1 MSVRRVTA
9 AQKHQLMTRLLSTQ
23 AGRQKIAATIQEPL
37 RKLRDY
43 QAIGRKGFFVDELP
57 DGTLP
62 IYDMDINTPA
72 YVVAEEG
79 DSVVTIVK
87 SARMLVPL
95 FEIASHPKVPFTQV
109 KERRFDIVR
118 RIKQKSRDELF
129 RKEDRLI
136 FTALKTAAAA
146 NVNNATVSMTKANF
160 NMDAMADAFAR
171 VERWGLRVDK
181 IFMNAVNYPMI
192 RKAGRD
198 YVDFETQRELL
209 RTGYMGALWGAAIF
223 MSPEVQGDTVFLVTE
238 PEYLGVI
245 PVRIDLTVIPA
256 DDPGNRAFGWSIF
269 EQLGVGIHNSDHGLQ
284 QIVISDATS
293 VAITDTTYAT
303 PG

>member
-1 MSVRRVTA
+1 MTRRVTA
-9 AQKHQLMTRLLSTQ
+9 AQKHQLMTRLLSSQ

-43 QAIGRKGFFVDELP
+43 QAIGRKAFFVDELP

-72 YVVAEEG
+72 YVVSEEG
-79 DSVVTIVK
+79 DSVVTVVK
-87 SARMLVPL
+87 STRMLVPL
-95 FEIASHPKVPFTQV
+95 FELASYPKVPFTQV

-118 RIKQKSRDELF
+118 RIKQKARDELF
-129 RKEDRLI
+129 RKEDKII

-146 NVNNATVSMTKANF
+146 NVLNTTVTVTTANF
-160 NMDAMADAFAR
+160 NMDTLADTFAKI
-171 VERWGLRVDK
+171 ERWGLRVDK
-181 IFMNAVNYPMI
+181 VFMNAVRYPVI

-198 YVDFETQRELL
+198 YVDFETQREIL
-209 RTGYMGALWGAAIF
+209 RTGYMGNLWGAAIY
-223 MSPEVQGDTVFLVTE
+223 MSPEVQGDTIFLVTE
-238 PEYLGVI
+238 PEYLGVL

-256 DDPGNRAFGWSIF
+256 DDPANRSFGWSIF
-269 EQLGVGIHNSDHGLQ
+269 EQIGLGIHNSDHGLI
-284 QIVISDATS
+284 QIVISDATQAT
-293 VAITDTTYAT
+293 VTDTTYPT